1 MWRKLLWRWWSR
13 TVYDNWDGYVLK
25 EPNYEDDM
33 RANEREI
40 KIYKIFIAHNI
51 AYVLWEV
58 DLDNSTK
65 ENLYMK
71 KITSFNPSNVSW
83 DYDIRDE
90 SNRKIKEKV
99 ESISEWNRDYINF
112 SIFCWEVSDSEEWQR
127 LKELGHYIYPDIF
140 EEYVKLY
147 NVFNTYWKDFKLFL
161 DVVNKY
167 DMYYDFHIW
176 WIHMDNV
183 GYDEDYNI
191 KILDFWG

>member
-25 EPNYEDDM
+25 KPNYEDDM

-40 KIYKIFIAHNI
+40 KIYKIFIEHNI
-51 AYVLWEV
+51 EYVLWEV